1 MPGLVPGIHVFNV
14 RSKDVDGRVKLGE
27 NDSKNPVKSAFVVG
41 RTTPIPHNDFGIV
54 RDGSG
59 LIGPPLLAT
68 SSLRIRL
75 PGCACGYLPR
85 AASEPL
91 VNATT

>member
-1 MPGLVPGIHVFNV
+1 M
-14 RSKDVDGRVKLGE
+14 DCRVKLGE
-27 NDSKNPVKSAFVVG
+27 NDSKNPIQSAFFVG

-59 LIGPPLLAT
+59 LIGPPRLAT

>member
-1 MPGLVPGIHVFNV
+1 MD
-14 RSKDVDGRVKLGE
+14 RRVKLGG
-27 NDSKNPVKSAFVVG
+27 NDSKNPLKSAFFVG

-59 LIGPPLLAT
+59 LNGPRPVAKSVPRAYLLK
-68 SSLRIRL
+68 R
-75 PGCACGYLPR
+75 ACGYLPR
-85 AASEPL
+85 VASEPL